1 MCHDFDCCFILE
13 HETLIILPRTFFALL
28 ICIVIGEKRII
39 GTLFYILLKK
49 LYISHLTLDNDVM
62 WRRY

>member
-13 HETLIILPRTFFALL
+13 HEILIILPRTFFASL
-28 ICIVIGEKRII
+28 IFIVIGEKRIN
-39 GTLFYILLKK
+39 GTLFSILLKK
-49 LYISHLTLDNDVM
+49 LYIFHLTLDNDVM